1 MSGAI
6 CLIKATIVFPEPSG
20 KYLISLN
27 TQITAQMTHVDFCIL
42 GNLKELGKYMV

>member
-6 CLIKATIVFPEPSG
+6 CPIKATIFFPEPSG

-27 TQITAQMTHVDFCIL
+27 TQITAQMTRGFLHI
-42 GNLKELGKYMV
+42 GQSKGTG